1 MDKRDFSTDTR
12 YTVTLRDPGGQVRPC
27 TIYVY
32 RVYDNF
38 MIARPAGGDAL
49 LRKIAYSEVVRI
61 VTAHPVAPSDRYLVP
76 AALLEERIWR
86 ERDVMSHYASSPARG
101 K

>member
-1 MDKRDFSTDTR
+1 MDRRDFNTDTR
-12 YTVTLRDPGGQVRPC
+12 YTLTLRDAAGQVRPT

-32 RVYDNF
+32 RVYEAF
-38 MIARPAGGDAL
+38 MIARAAGGDAL
-49 LRKIAYSEVVRI
+49 LRKIAYPDVVKI
-61 VTAHPVAPSDRYLVP
+61 VAAHPVAASERYLVP
-76 AALLEERIWR
+76 AALLEEKIWR

>member
-1 MDKRDFSTDTR
+1 MDKHDFNADTR
-12 YTVTLRDPGGQVRPC
+12 YTLTVRDAAGQVRPS

-32 RVYDNF
+32 RVYDAF

-49 LRKIAYSEVVRI
+49 LRKIAYSDVVRI
-61 VTAHPVAPSDRYLVP
+61 VDARPAAPSERYMVP
-76 AALLEERIWR
+76 AALLEEKVWR
-86 ERDVMSHYASSPARG
+86 ERDVMSHYATSPARG